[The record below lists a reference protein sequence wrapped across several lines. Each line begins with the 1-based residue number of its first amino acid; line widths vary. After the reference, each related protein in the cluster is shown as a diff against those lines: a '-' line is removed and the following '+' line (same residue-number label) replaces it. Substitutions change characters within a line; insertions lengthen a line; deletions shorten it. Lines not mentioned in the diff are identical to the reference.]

1 MVRTIT
7 EDDGSHGGEDGTGKS
22 IFNIAI
28 LLGLDGPRERSRS
41 HRLDMVQC
49 LVYSCWI
56 AGDAYIGREREIV
69 RGDGARRSDRVGPQG
84 ILGS

>member
-28 LLGLDGPRERSRS
+28 LLGLDGPGSAAE
-41 HRLDMVQC
+41 
-49 LVYSCWI
+49 
-56 AGDAYIGREREIV
+56 AIV
-69 RGDGARRSDRVGPQG
+69 
-84 ILGS
+84 